1 VKLPLPAG
9 FKLTNAQHCITTFLG
24 RMVDRNLVLT
34 EVTHSEKGE
43 YELTYTRSLSYPVNG
58 HRQTTDAIKLENF
71 WIFLLFAY
79 LLLAEWRFGTTL
91 GKKLLGVRVRSVG
104 GGVLTLGQT
113 VKRLLVLFIPFSM
126 FAMTLLGTEM
136 SALLLEHTVAFIA
149 LAVGWVV
156 VCLVFL
162 VNF

>member
-1 VKLPLPAG
+1 MPLTVEVARAGFWRRASAFLIDAVGVGLLLTLVGLALFEPTDERVRVSPIVGGKTTCTSVNPEQVKLPLPAG

-71 WIFLLFAY
+71 
-79 LLLAEWRFGTTL
+79 
-91 GKKLLGVRVRSVG
+91 
-104 GGVLTLGQT
+104 
-113 VKRLLVLFIPFSM
+113 
-126 FAMTLLGTEM
+126 
-136 SALLLEHTVAFIA
+136 
-149 LAVGWVV
+149 
-156 VCLVFL
+156 
-162 VNF
+162 